1 MSLTG
6 TGIQIGTATE
16 FGAGIRFP
24 RGLASDGTNV
34 LMFDAARA
42 WDLNLETGVAT
53 QIGAS
58 GLGVGANQIR
68 AATYHDGN
76 FLFWDN
82 ATNNFY
88 TFNRDTGVATSAAG
102 FGSPPDFWAIAS
114 LNNVLYAIDRADDY
128 LVSINLTASSET
140 RIGTADEFGVSSGN
154 IQALCVYDGGL
165 IGISVSLGKIL
176 SIDETNGTADIIAN
190 ANTLPDGGPEAA
202 VEHDGLLY
210 YLGSA
215 ADALFRLYDVKWDDT
230 IADLEVDEGSDE
242 TWSLSDVSQ
251 DAASF
256 ALQGTPPSWL
266 TISGMDLT
274 VTNAPDV
281 SSDTDFEPQV
291 RAIRDSKHEDKTL
304 TVRVRDT
311 TPPPPLNPPTFTAP
325 AANYEVN
332 ERANQTIAAT
342 EFFTGHTRLAFRSG
356 YTAPSWLMISGLNVV
371 ITGAPDVLEDTE
383 FTVPLTA
390 TNNDGSV
397 NGSIMISVQ
406 QIDPAPVFGT
416 PNRFDIDEG
425 SSSVFDLSGDL
436 QNTESL
442 AYQSGYSAPSWL
454 TISGLT
460 LVITNA
466 EQVSQDTD
474 FDVLLAAESTKTA
487 ATADRTVTIRVRD
500 VAVPPPPPPLTDAVL
515 DITVNPSSV
524 TAGGIATVTFTFD
537 KVVTGFTDADASV
550 SAGATKGTL
559 RAEGNNAWTLPITA
573 PSAGSGTVTVS
584 VGADVVS
591 PGNNADSVQFT
602 YTAPPPPPPM
612 LTTPGAP
619 TSLSLS
625 STHNSITANWG
636 APSNTGGENPSRY
649 DIRIDGGGWID
660 TGLDGTHTF
669 DSLSP
674 ETEYTVEVAAVNSEG
689 RGTPASRTRR
699 TDAAPI
705 VVTVPGAP
713 TSLSFTVTHNS
724 IVAMWGVPADNGNE
738 DPSRYDI
745 RIDGGGW
752 IDTGLDGTHTFD
764 SLSPNTEYT
773 INVAAVNSAGRGT
786 PARGNPQRTEMPPV
800 IVPDAPTGLKVDL
813 KPTTAVIR
821 WAAVDGI
828 DGYEVSY
835 AEGASPGTTW
845 IPTGSTGTRFFVK
858 RLKRGTQY
866 TFGVRGRNSAGAG
879 AASRAVTQNT
889 PIASLH
895 NALFFKQCI
904 NYFDNGERV
913 SEHGNPSNIIREVAD
928 NDYQTFSNVTD
939 YAIDMSRNN
948 QPTRVDAV
956 FIKSKGITQH
966 SGTPTGGSGTG
977 WTNEALPETVKN
989 WEGTEVSTTVAG
1001 FQHHLYLLDSHFTAT
1016 SVRVRFEGTNVE
1028 LYEIMLLE
1036 FGISIDANGDFTE
1049 IATNFVDREGVI
1061 HSDPGGGIAYDA
1073 SIGDQRDKWEVDYV
1087 VRVVPGKTMLETP
1100 EDFLYWRA
1108 KNRNHVFCMEPSRF
1122 PWRIFPAVFVGKSVP
1137 VRYRTDDKTGGEIL
1151 NFRVAEQ

>member
-1 MSLTG
+1 MWGLASLGGVVYGLDRTEDILVTVNITTG
-6 TGIQIGTATE
+6 VLTRVGTATNYGLMGSPDIQSLTVYKGE
-16 FGAGIRFP
+16 LIAAS
-24 RGLASDGTNV
+24 RGLQELVRINET
-34 LMFDAARA
+34 
-42 WDLNLETGVAT
+42 TGVAT
-53 QIGAS
+53 GIVSGA
-58 GLGVGANQIR
+58 
-68 AATYHDGN
+68 D
-76 FLFWDN
+76 
-82 ATNNFY
+82 
-88 TFNRDTGVATSAAG
+88 
-102 FGSPPDFWAIAS
+102 
-114 LNNVLYAIDRADDY
+114 
-128 LVSINLTASSET
+128 
-140 RIGTADEFGVSSGN
+140 
-154 IQALCVYDGGL
+154 
-165 IGISVSLGKIL
+165 
-176 SIDETNGTADIIAN
+176 
-190 ANTLPDGGPEAA
+190 LPDASPEAL
-202 VEHDGLLY
+202 VEHDDQLLMA
-210 YLGSA
+210 GSSI
-215 ADALFRLYDVKWDDT
+215 DALYRLYDVFWDET
-230 IADLEVDEGSDE
+230 IAAIAVDEGGNG
-242 TWSLSDVSQ
+242 SLDLSGVSQ

-256 ALQGTPPSWL
+256 EFAPSHTARSWL
-266 TISGMDLT
+266 TVSGDHDL
-274 VTNAPDV
+274 VITNAPDV
-281 SSDTDFEPQV
+281 TADTDFEAVV
-291 RAIRDSKHEDKTL
+291 RAVRDSAYEDKTL
-304 TVRVRDT
+304 TVRVGDAA
-311 TPPPPLNPPTFTAP
+311 PPPPVTPPTFTAP
-325 AANYEVN
+325 STNYEVN
-332 ERANQTIAAT
+332 ERANSTIDAT
-342 EFFTGHTRLAFRSG
+342 GFFTGHTRLAFRSG
-356 YTAPSWLMISGLNVV
+356 YSAPSWLTISGLNVV
-371 ITGAPDVLEDTE
+371 ITDAPDVLEDTD

-390 TNNDGSV
+390 TNSDGSV
-397 NGSIMISVQ
+397 NGSITISVQ

-436 QNTESL
+436 QHTESL

-460 LVITNA
+460 LVITDA

-487 ATADRTVTIRVRD
+487 ATADRTVTIRVRE

-515 DITVNPSSV
+515 DISVNPSSV

-745 RIDGGGW
+745 RIDGGAW

-773 INVAAVNSAGRGT
+773 IDVAAVNSAGRGT

-813 KPTTAVIR
+813 KPTSAVIR
-821 WAAVDGI
+821 WTAVDGI

-835 AEGASPGTTW
+835 AEGASLGTTW
-845 IPTGSTGTRFFVK
+845 IATGASGTRFFVK
-858 RLKRGTQY
+858 GLKRGTQY
-866 TFGVRGRNSAGAG
+866 TFGVRGRNSAGSGAG
-879 AASRAVTQNT
+879 SRPVTQNT

-913 SEHGNPSNIIREVAD
+913 SEHGNHPSNIIREVAD

-977 WTNEALPETVKN
+977 WTDVDLPATVKN

-1016 SVRVRFEGTNVE
+1016 SVRVQFEGTGVKV
-1028 LYEIMLLE
+1028 YEMMLLE

-1049 IATNFVDREGVI
+1049 IATNFVDRTGVV
-1061 HSDPGGGIAYDA
+1061 HPDAGSGIAYT
-1073 SIGDQRDKWEVDYV
+1073 SPIGSERDKWEIDFTA
-1087 VRVVPGKTMLETP
+1087 RILSNKTLLQTP
-1100 EDFLYWRA
+1100 EEFLYWRA
-1108 KNRNHVFCMEPSRF
+1108 ENKNHVFAMEPSRF
-1122 PWRIFPAVFVGKSVP
+1122 PWRVFPAVFVRKSVP

>member
-1 MSLTG
+1 MLTG
-6 TGIQIGTATE
+6 TGIRIGTATA
-16 FGAGIRFP
+16 FDAGVTYP
-24 RGLASDGTNV
+24 RGMASDGTTCY
-34 LMFDAARA
+34 LFDNSRGLS
-42 WDLNLETGVAT
+42 LNLSTGAATLIGTVTNFDVSESGLRSATYHNSQIIFYGHTDRKIYAYNTSTGVAT
-53 QIGAS
+53 ELSAALIWPTGITSTPDLWGLAS
-58 GLGVGANQIR
+58 LGGVVYGLDRTEDILVTVNITTGVLTRVG
-68 AATYHDGN
+68 T
-76 FLFWDN
+76 
-82 ATNNFY
+82 ATNYGLMGSPDIQSLTVYKGELIAASRGLQELVRINE
-88 TFNRDTGVATSAAG
+88 TTGVATGIVSG
-102 FGSPPDFWAIAS
+102 
-114 LNNVLYAIDRADDY
+114 AD
-128 LVSINLTASSET
+128 
-140 RIGTADEFGVSSGN
+140 
-154 IQALCVYDGGL
+154 
-165 IGISVSLGKIL
+165 
-176 SIDETNGTADIIAN
+176 
-190 ANTLPDGGPEAA
+190 LPDASPEAL
-202 VEHDGLLY
+202 VEHDDQLLMA
-210 YLGSA
+210 GSSI
-215 ADALFRLYDVKWDDT
+215 DALYRLYDVYWDEM
-230 IADLEVDEGSDE
+230 IAAIAVDEGGNG
-242 TWSLSDVSQ
+242 SLDLSGVSQ
-251 DAASF
+251 DAVSF
-256 ALQGTPPSWL
+256 EFAPSHTARSWL
-266 TISGMDLT
+266 TISGTDL
-274 VTNAPDV
+274 VITNAPDV
-281 SSDTDFEPQV
+281 TADTDFEGVV
-291 RAIRDSKHEDKTL
+291 RAVRDSAYEDKTL
-304 TVRVRDT
+304 TVRVGDAA
-311 TPPPPLNPPTFTAP
+311 PPPPVTPPTFTAP
-325 AANYEVN
+325 STNYEVN
-332 ERANQTIAAT
+332 ERADDSIDSTG
-342 EFFTGHTRLAFRSG
+342 FFTGHTRLAFRSG
-356 YTAPSWLMISGLNVV
+356 YSAPSWLTISGLNVV
-371 ITGAPDVLEDTE
+371 ITDAPDVLEDTE

-397 NGSIMISVQ
+397 NGSLMISVQ

-436 QNTESL
+436 QHTESL

-466 EQVSQDTD
+466 QQVSQDTD

-487 ATADRTVTIRVRD
+487 ATADRTVTIRVRE
-500 VAVPPPPPPLTDAVL
+500 VAVP
-515 DITVNPSSV
+515 
-524 TAGGIATVTFTFD
+524 
-537 KVVTGFTDADASV
+537 
-550 SAGATKGTL
+550 
-559 RAEGNNAWTLPITA
+559 
-573 PSAGSGTVTVS
+573 
-584 VGADVVS
+584 
-591 PGNNADSVQFT
+591 
-602 YTAPPPPPPM
+602 PPPPPPM

-649 DIRIDGGGWID
+649 DIRIDGGAWID
-660 TGLDGTHTF
+660 TGLDLTRTF

-674 ETEYTVEVAAVNSEG
+674 NTEYTIDVAAVNSEG
-689 RGTPASRTRR
+689 RGTPASSTIT
-699 TDAAPI
+699 TDPAPL
-705 VVTVPGAP
+705 VVTAPSAP
-713 TSLSFTVTHNS
+713 TSLTFTATHNS
-724 IVAMWGVPADNGNE
+724 ITANWGAVSDNGNGTITH
-738 DPSRYDI
+738 YDI
-745 RIDGGGW
+745 RIDGGAW

-773 INVAAVNSAGRGT
+773 IDVAAVNSAGRGT

-813 KPTTAVIR
+813 KPTSAVIR

-845 IPTGSTGTRFFVK
+845 IATGASGTRFFVK
-858 RLKRGTQY
+858 GLKRGTQY
-866 TFGVRGRNSAGAG
+866 TFRVRGRNSAGSGAG
-879 AASRAVTQNT
+879 SRPVTQNT

-956 FIKSKGITQH
+956 FIKSKGITRH

-977 WTNEALPETVKN
+977 WTDVDLPATVKN

-1016 SVRVRFEGTNVE
+1016 SVRVQFEGTGVKV
-1028 LYEIMLLE
+1028 YEMMLLE

-1049 IATNFVDREGVI
+1049 IATNFVDRTGVV
-1061 HSDPGGGIAYDA
+1061 HPDAGSGIAYT
-1073 SIGDQRDKWEVDYV
+1073 SPIGSERDKWEIDFTA
-1087 VRVVPGKTMLETP
+1087 RILSNKTLLQTP
-1100 EDFLYWRA
+1100 EEFLYWRA
-1108 KNRNHVFCMEPSRF
+1108 ENKNHVFCMEPSRF
-1122 PWRIFPAVFVGKSVP
+1122 PWRIFPAVFLGKSVP

>member
-1 MSLTG
+1 MLTG
-6 TGIQIGTATE
+6 TGIRIGTATA
-16 FGAGIRFP
+16 FDAGVTFP
-24 RGLASDGTNV
+24 RGMASDGTTCY
-34 LMFDAARA
+34 LFDNRKGLS
-42 WDLNLETGVAT
+42 LNLSTGAAT
-53 QIGAS
+53 LIGTVTNFDVSES
-58 GLGVGANQIR
+58 GLR
-68 AATYHDGN
+68 AATYHN
-76 FLFWDN
+76 SQVI
-82 ATNNFY
+82 FY
-88 TFNRDTGVATSAAG
+88 GHTDRKIYAYNTSTGVATELSARLIWPTGITSTPDLWGLASLG
-102 FGSPPDFWAIAS
+102 GVVYGLDRTEDILVTVNITTGALTRVGTATNYGLTGSP
-114 LNNVLYAIDRADDY
+114 
-128 LVSINLTASSET
+128 
-140 RIGTADEFGVSSGN
+140 N
-154 IQALCVYDGGL
+154 IQALTAYNGELIAASGGL
-165 IGISVSLGKIL
+165 QELVRINETTGVATGIVSG
-176 SIDETNGTADIIAN
+176 AD
-190 ANTLPDGGPEAA
+190 LPDASPEAL
-202 VEHDGLLY
+202 VEHDDQLLMA
-210 YLGSA
+210 GSSI
-215 ADALFRLYDVKWDDT
+215 DALYRLYDVFWDET
-230 IADLEVDEGSDE
+230 IAAIAVDEGNNA
-242 TWSLSDVSQ
+242 SLDLSGVSQ

-256 ALQGTPPSWL
+256 EFAPSHTARSWL
-266 TISGMDLT
+266 TVSGTDL
-274 VTNAPDV
+274 VITNAPDV
-281 SSDTDFEPQV
+281 SSDTDFEGVV
-291 RAIRDSKHEDKTL
+291 RAVRDSAYEDKML
-304 TVRVRDT
+304 TVRVGDAA
-311 TPPPPLNPPTFTAP
+311 PPPPVTPPTFTAP
-325 AANYEVN
+325 TANYEVN
-332 ERANQTIAAT
+332 ERANSTIDAT
-342 EFFTGHTRLAFRSG
+342 GFFTGHTRLAFRSG
-356 YTAPSWLMISGLNVV
+356 YSAPSWLTISGLNVV
-371 ITGAPDVLEDTE
+371 ITDAPDVLEDTD
-383 FTVPLTA
+383 FTVLLTA
-390 TNNDGSV
+390 TNSDGSV
-397 NGSIMISVQ
+397 NGSLTISVQ

-436 QNTESL
+436 QHTESL

-460 LVITNA
+460 LVITDA

-500 VAVPPPPPPLTDAVL
+500 VAVP
-515 DITVNPSSV
+515 
-524 TAGGIATVTFTFD
+524 
-537 KVVTGFTDADASV
+537 
-550 SAGATKGTL
+550 
-559 RAEGNNAWTLPITA
+559 
-573 PSAGSGTVTVS
+573 
-584 VGADVVS
+584 
-591 PGNNADSVQFT
+591 
-602 YTAPPPPPPM
+602 PPPPPPM

-649 DIRIDGGGWID
+649 DIRIDGGAWID
-660 TGLDGTHTF
+660 TGLDGTRTF
-669 DSLSP
+669 SNLSP
-674 ETEYTVEVAAVNSEG
+674 ETEYTVEVAAVNSAG

-773 INVAAVNSAGRGT
+773 IDVAAVNSAGRGT

-835 AEGASPGTTW
+835 AEGASLGTTW
-845 IPTGSTGTRFFVK
+845 IATGASGTRFFVK
-858 RLKRGTQY
+858 GLKRGTQY
-866 TFGVRGRNSAGAG
+866 TFGVRGRNSAGSGAG
-879 AASRAVTQNT
+879 SRPVTQNT

-977 WTNEALPETVKN
+977 WTDVDLPATVKN

-1016 SVRVRFEGTNVE
+1016 SVRVQFEGTGVKV
-1028 LYEIMLLE
+1028 YEMMLLE

-1061 HSDPGGGIAYDA
+1061 HSDPGGGIAYDS

-1122 PWRIFPAVFVGKSVP
+1122 PWRIFPAVFLGKSVP

>member
-425 SSSVFDLSGDL
+425 SSSVFDLSGNL
-436 QNTESL
+436 QHTESL

-500 VAVPPPPPPLTDAVL
+500 VAVPPPPPP
-515 DITVNPSSV
+515 
-524 TAGGIATVTFTFD
+524 
-537 KVVTGFTDADASV
+537 
-550 SAGATKGTL
+550 
-559 RAEGNNAWTLPITA
+559 
-573 PSAGSGTVTVS
+573 
-584 VGADVVS
+584 
-591 PGNNADSVQFT
+591 
-602 YTAPPPPPPM
+602 PM
-612 LTTPGAP
+612 VTTPGAP

-649 DIRIDGGGWID
+649 DIRIDGG
-660 TGLDGTHTF
+660 
-669 DSLSP
+669 
-674 ETEYTVEVAAVNSEG
+674 A
-689 RGTPASRTRR
+689 
-699 TDAAPI
+699 
-705 VVTVPGAP
+705 
-713 TSLSFTVTHNS
+713 
-724 IVAMWGVPADNGNE
+724 
-738 DPSRYDI
+738 
-745 RIDGGGW
+745 W

-764 SLSPNTEYT
+764 SLSPNTEHTIDVAAVNSEGRGTPASSTITTDPAPLVVTAPSAPTSLSFTATHNSITANWGAVSDNGNGTITHYDIRIDGGAWIDTGLDGAHTFSNLSPDTEYT
-773 INVAAVNSAGRGT
+773 IDVAAVNSAGRGT
-786 PARGNPQRTEMPPV
+786 LASGNPQRTEMPPV
-800 IVPDAPTGLKVDL
+800 IVPDAPTNVSVDL

-879 AASRAVTQNT
+879 AGSRPVTQNT

-904 NYFDNGERV
+904 NYFDNGGRV
-913 SEHGNPSNIIREVAD
+913 SEHGNPSNIIRAVAD
-928 NDYQTFSNVTD
+928 NDYKTFTTEKDLDINI
-939 YAIDMSRNN
+939 AIGGN
-948 QPTRVDAV
+948 PTRVDAIFV
-956 FIKSKGITQH
+956 KGTGFERH
-966 SGTPTGGSGTG
+966 SAVPTGGSGSG
-977 WTNEALPETVKN
+977 WTDRIVPSAVKN
-989 WEGTEVSTTVAG
+989 WEGTDVSTVVAG
-1001 FQHHLYLLDSHFTAT
+1001 FQHDLYLLDSHFTAT
-1016 SVRVRFEGTNVE
+1016 SVRVTFTGTDVKIT
-1028 LYEIMLLE
+1028 EIMLLE
-1036 FGISIDANGDFTE
+1036 FGLEIDSNADFTE
-1049 IATNFVDREGVI
+1049 IATNFVDRTGVV
-1061 HSDPGGGIAYDA
+1061 HPDAGSGIAYT
-1073 SIGDQRDKWEVDYV
+1073 SPIGSERDKWEIDFTA
-1087 VRVVPGKTMLETP
+1087 RILSNKTLLQTP
-1100 EDFLYWRA
+1100 EEFLYWRA
-1108 KNRNHVFCMEPSRF
+1108 ENKNHVFAMEPSRF
-1122 PWRIFPAVFVGKSVP
+1122 PWRVFPAVFVRKSVP